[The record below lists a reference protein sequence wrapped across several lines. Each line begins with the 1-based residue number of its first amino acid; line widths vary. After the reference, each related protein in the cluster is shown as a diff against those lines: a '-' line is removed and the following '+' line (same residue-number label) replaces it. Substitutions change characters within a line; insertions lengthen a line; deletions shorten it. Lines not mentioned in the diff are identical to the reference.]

1 MKAFRFPA
9 PVLTAALVVALL
21 CATPVAAQAST
32 HAMHPARR
40 AHPGLKAHKAYHPP
54 KSLFAPEQTRLTF
67 SSTSAVTH
75 ASSSGGSSIL
85 RTILG
90 LLIVIALI
98 YAITFVMRRVR
109 RGREGKA
116 VGSGLASVATLPL
129 GGGRSLHLVRAAQ
142 DLILVGA
149 SEHGVT
155 PIRTYTEE
163 EARASGL
170 IGEPAAA
177 ADELLAGVA
186 TEWQPA
192 PAWQESDGWRTLSE
206 RPTPIAHALEQLRR
220 LTVRS

>member
-9 PVLTAALVVALL
+9 PVLTAALVVASL
-21 CATPVAAQAST
+21 CATPVVAQAST
-32 HAMHPARR
+32 HARRHPAR
-40 AHPGLKAHKAYHPP
+40 KAHKVYHPP
-54 KSLFAPEQTRLTF
+54 KGLFAPEKTRLTF
-67 SSTSAVTH
+67 SSSSAVSH
-75 ASSSGGSSIL
+75 ASTSGGSSIL

-90 LLIVIALI
+90 LLIVIGLI
-98 YAITFVMRRVR
+98 YAITFVMRRIR

-170 IGEPAAA
+170 IGEPAPA
-177 ADELLAGVA
+177 ADELLAGAA

-192 PAWQESDGWRTLSE
+192 AAWQESDGWRTLTE
-206 RPTPIAHALEQLRR
+206 RPTPIAQALEHLRR